1 MYRMKTA
8 KSITLDAEVVA
19 EIERTRNGH
28 SLSDRVNALVKRGLR
43 AEKYDQL
50 ARDAAEFFRK
60 PDPDERA
67 ERKAFTKA
75 TKRALS
81 RD

>member
-1 MYRMKTA
+1 MKTA
-8 KSITLDAEVVA
+8 KSITFDADVIAAVA
-19 EIERTRNGH
+19 RSKNGR
-28 SLSDRVNALVKRGLR
+28 SVSDRVNELVKRGLR

-50 ARDAAEFFRK
+50 ASEAALFFRK

-67 ERKAFTKA
+67 ERKAFSKA